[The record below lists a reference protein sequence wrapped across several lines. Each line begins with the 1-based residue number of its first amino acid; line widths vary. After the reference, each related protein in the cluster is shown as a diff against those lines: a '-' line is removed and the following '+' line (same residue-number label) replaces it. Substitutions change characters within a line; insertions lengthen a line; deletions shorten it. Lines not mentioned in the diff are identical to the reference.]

1 MIDLYDIA
9 RLKQGS
15 MIKKKTTIE
24 KDFFEEI
31 KCKKSLIKKY
41 YNI

>member
-1 MIDLYDIA
+1 M
-9 RLKQGS
+9 
-15 MIKKKTTIE
+15 MKKKTTIE

-41 YNI
+41 YNIQNLLCNSIYQ